1 MQYSKTQPFWHF
13 VILSLATANIYQ
25 LYWFYKNWTFFKK
38 KENSSLRPSW
48 RALFAIFYIWGLGK
62 RMNSLLKKENIG
74 YKVPTIVVGTG
85 WILISSCSNLPDPW
99 WLLYSLAFVPL
110 LPMVHAMNLYWAK
123 QEKHVLPVKP
133 FEVWQKILIGLGLIF
148 FALAVIGVTIDVLM
162 PGYLDS

>member
-1 MQYSKTQPFWHF
+1 MKYSKGQPLWRF

-25 LYWFYKNWTFFKK
+25 IYWFYKNWTFFKE
-38 KENSSLRPSW
+38 KENSSMRPSW

-74 YKVPTIVVGTG
+74 YKVPTIVVGIG

-99 WLLYSLAFVPL
+99 WLFYSLSFVPL

-123 QEKHVLPVKP
+123 QEKHFLPVKP
-133 FEVWQKILIGLGLIF
+133 FEVWQKTLVGLGLTF
-148 FALAVIGVTIDVLM
+148 FALAVIGVTIDTLM